1 MEFEFVPD
9 SNEEELS
16 YQQYHLPRFKFALK
30 MALKY
35 KKGSAV
41 EVGPY
46 VIATNLIKNGL
57 TVDAIG
63 YLSNK
68 VKGINKHIEFNLES
82 LREVQKP
89 AISGSYDL
97 VIAAEII
104 EHLNVDLD
112 LIYKQLYALTAPGG
126 VVIIQT
132 PNAVALKKRMA
143 MMMGK
148 NPFEMVRSD
157 YTPGNGG
164 HIREFT
170 IKELQT
176 HAVKNGFSV
185 LETHCLN
192 YFSYAH
198 SFKARLYKF
207 FTDLCPATLRDGVT
221 IVVKRNA

>member
-9 SNEEELS
+9 SNEEEII
-16 YQQYHLPRFKFALK
+16 YQKYHLPRFKFALK

-41 EVGPY
+41 EIGPY
-46 VIATNLIKNGL
+46 VIASNLIKQGL
-57 TVDAIG
+57 QVDAIG
-63 YLSNK
+63 FLSEK
-68 VKGINKHIEFNLES
+68 VKGINKYIEFNLES
-82 LREVQKP
+82 LRDVQKP

-126 VVIIQT
+126 VLIIQT
-132 PNAVALKKRMA
+132 PNAVALKKRMS

-176 HAVKNGFSV
+176 HAIKNGFSL

-192 YFSYAH
+192 YFDYSH

-207 FTDLCPATLRDGVT
+207 FTNLCPASLRDGVT
-221 IVVKRNA
+221 IVLKRGA